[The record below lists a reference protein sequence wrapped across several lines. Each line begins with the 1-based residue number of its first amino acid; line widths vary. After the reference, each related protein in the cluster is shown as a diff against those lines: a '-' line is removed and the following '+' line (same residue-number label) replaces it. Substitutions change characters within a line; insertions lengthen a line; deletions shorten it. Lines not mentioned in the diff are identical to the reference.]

1 MLYQVVF
8 SPERLFEVQVLVVLV
23 LQPLPLLPLQLPRL
37 ELCQFLLVDSL
48 PLLELYHHLDQSTAK
63 LVQLVL
69 ELLLEPQLVFLTL
82 IRRALKLLK
91 VGM

>member
-8 SPERLFEVQVLVVLV
+8 SPERLFEVQVLVV

-48 PLLELYHHLDQSTAK
+48 PPLELYHHLDQSIAK
-63 LVQLVL
+63 LVRLVL
-69 ELLLEPQLVFLTL
+69 ELLLESQLVFLTL